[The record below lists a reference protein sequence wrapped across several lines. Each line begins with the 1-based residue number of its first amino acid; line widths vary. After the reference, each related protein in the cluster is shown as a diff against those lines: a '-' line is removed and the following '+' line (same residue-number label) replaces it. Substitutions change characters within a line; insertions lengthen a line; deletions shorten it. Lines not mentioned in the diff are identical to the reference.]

1 MADAQEKNFKKMD
14 LMQGTFAR
22 VTVFV
27 LEVISKELGVTPSS
41 SSSFSSMKEGTQ
53 KSKIVLT
60 SDWGKKPF
68 ELV

>member
-22 VTVFV
+22 VPV
-27 LEVISKELGVTPSS
+27 LVLAVISKELGVTP

-53 KSKIVLT
+53 KSKIVFT

>member
-1 MADAQEKNFKKMD
+1 MYGRCTGEKFKKD
-14 LMQGTFAR
+14 GFDAGYLCK
-22 VTVFV
+22 VPV
-27 LEVISKELGVTPSS
+27 LVLAVISKELSVTP

-53 KSKIVLT
+53 KSKIVFT